1 MEADKARLALLHDLV
16 EVSCKGQSQT
26 VNSDPYVQVE
36 RLTLEATYAGDPSLP
51 ASPLART
58 ISSGSSASF
67 GRGGAGASP
76 WKPSAVA
83 LWMPPGT
90 KPTKVRKD
98 VDFWWSHE
106 TNLQQW
112 RRRRVSKEAHQVRHI
127 GCLLGMPT
135 ICAARHNSS
144 KEVAAWEPPD
154 MANQG
159 ADTSH
164 CLSGK
169 VPLAGGAL

>member
-1 MEADKARLALLHDLV
+1 MHNGAQVQEVTSSEADKARLASLHDLV

-26 VNSDPYVQVE
+26 LNPDPYVQVE
-36 RLTLEATYAGDPSLP
+36 RLTLEATYAGDPSMP

-90 KPTKVRKD
+90 KPTKVRK
-98 VDFWWSHE
+98 
-106 TNLQQW
+106 
-112 RRRRVSKEAHQVRHI
+112 
-127 GCLLGMPT
+127 GC
-135 ICAARHNSS
+135 
-144 KEVAAWEPPD
+144 
-154 MANQG
+154 
-159 ADTSH
+159 
-164 CLSGK
+164 
-169 VPLAGGAL
+169 